1 MDPGTWKGATPWQL
15 GSEVRFPVL
24 VSLSIRQE
32 ARVHFPSLR
41 LSVPIRNV
49 RVSGAR
55 LPESCL
61 LRLALASCPI
71 RLEASICA
79 NTGSDGC
86 GLQTTLSHSPRPP
99 QDQDTVDGLFSFDRK
114 GSRGPERPSD
124 PSGSPANQGGV
135 KGPRSVTRSPSPS
148 PGSAHINNV
157 DGGAS
162 PRSR

>member
-1 MDPGTWKGATPWQL
+1 MAAGFRSEVPSPCPPKHLAGGL
-15 GSEVRFPVL
+15 GSLPLPAPQCSHLQQQQQQQSPSPRVL
-24 VSLSIRQE
+24 PAQVSSGLSPPG
-32 ARVHFPSLR
+32 F
-41 LSVPIRNV
+41 
-49 RVSGAR
+49 
-55 LPESCL
+55 
-61 LRLALASCPI
+61 LASCPV

-86 GLQTTLSHSPRPP
+86 GLQTAPSHSPHPP

-114 GSRGPERPSD
+114 GNRGPERLSD

-135 KGPRSVTRSPSPS
+135 RGPRSVTRSPSPS

-162 PRSR
+162 LSR